1 MTFSLKWDERYRSNT
16 QMSIWP
22 WSDLVSYVI
31 RYTNSTRK
39 KMRVLELGCGAGA
52 NIPFFLEQG
61 FKYYGIEGSNTM
73 INKLKKKFPKIKNNF
88 AVGDFTKELVFDR
101 KFDLIIDRGSLTHNS
116 TKSIKNCINLAYDK
130 MSNNSIYIGIDWFS
144 TKHDEFKKN
153 VKKIDRYTRT
163 DFKKGQFAHVG
174 PVHFSNKSH
183 ILKLFG
189 KFEIIIL
196 EQKTVVTEIPIK
208 KNFAT
213 WNFIA
218 KKQIKK

>member
-1 MTFSLKWDERYRSNT
+1 MTFSSEWDERYRSNT

-22 WSDLVSYVI
+22 FTDLVSYVI
-31 RYTNSTRK
+31 RYANPAGKQT
-39 KMRVLELGCGAGA
+39 RVLELGCGAGA
-52 NIPFFLEQG
+52 NIPFFLAQG

-73 INKLKKKFPKIKNNF
+73 LNKLKRKFPKIKNNLI
-88 AVGDFTKELVFDR
+88 ADDFTKQIQFKE
-101 KFDLIIDRGSLTHNS
+101 KFDLVVDRAALTHNN
-116 TKSIKNCINLAYDK
+116 TDGIKNCLELVYDK
-130 MSNNSIYIGIDWFS
+130 MKKNSLYIGIDWIS

-196 EQKTVVTEIPIK
+196 EQKTVVTEIPKK
-208 KNFAT
+208 KNFAL
-213 WNFIA
+213 WNFVARKIS
-218 KKQIKK
+218 